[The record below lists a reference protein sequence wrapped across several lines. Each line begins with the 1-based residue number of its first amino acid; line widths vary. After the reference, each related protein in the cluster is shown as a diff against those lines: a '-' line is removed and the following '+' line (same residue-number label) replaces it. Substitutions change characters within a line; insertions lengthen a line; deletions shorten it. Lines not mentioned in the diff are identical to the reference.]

1 MTSRPARPGLPAR
14 APSRSLAQ
22 WVEGAACPRGPGRR
36 GKRMETDHGGVEY
49 ALATAGE
56 DDDPESLIGEPIGD
70 EPHADEEE

>member
-1 MTSRPARPGLPAR
+1 
-14 APSRSLAQ
+14 
-22 WVEGAACPRGPGRR
+22 
-36 GKRMETDHGGVEY
+36 METDHGGVEY